1 LRSAVRRM
9 LLVVL
14 ALVTLGVTTGC
25 ATSFVYERADRLTNR
40 WVGGYVDLD
49 ATQQENVDAG
59 LAELHLWHRRE
70 QLPAYAGWLRTVAVR
85 LSDDRPWSGQ
95 ELRALG
101 TELGAFWRE
110 FASAALPLMVEI
122 GADLGDD
129 QVAGLIDAL
138 REEQKTEFE
147 AANRRPEDWHQRR
160 RVRSTERFLRR
171 WTGPL
176 TSEQRAAK
184 AAWAATLEPT
194 FEAQY
199 HNRLGWIEELE
210 SALRQ
215 RDEREVLLAAAER
228 LFVTPADRWS
238 PEVEALIERNS
249 ARTTTYFVEFLNG
262 LDERQRERAI
272 MRLERLADEFEQLSR
287 ADG

>member
-9 LLVVL
+9 LLVLL

-70 QLPAYAGWLRTVAVR
+70 QLPAYAGWLRTVADR
-85 LSDDRPWSGQ
+85 LSDDQPWSGQ

-122 GADLGDD
+122 GADLEDD

-184 AAWAATLEPT
+184 EAWAATLEPT

-199 HNRLGWIEELE
+199 QNRLGWIEELE

-238 PEVEALIERNS
+238 PEVAALIERNS
-249 ARTTTYFVEFLNG
+249 ARTTAYFVEFFNG

-272 MRLERLADEFEQLSR
+272 MRLERLAAEFEQLSR
-287 ADG
+287 AGG

>member
-1 LRSAVRRM
+1 MSSAVRRI
-9 LLVVL
+9 LVV
-14 ALVTLGVTTGC
+14 AFVLVTVGVTTGC
-25 ATSFVYERADRLTNR
+25 ATSFVYERADRLANR
-40 WVGGYVDLD
+40 WVGGYVNLYPP
-49 ATQQENVDAG
+49 QQETVDAG

-85 LSDDRPWSGQ
+85 LRDEQPLSEP

-101 TELGAFWRE
+101 TKLGDFWRE
-110 FASAALPLMVEI
+110 FAGAALPLMVEL

-129 QVAGLIDAL
+129 QVAGLIEAL
-138 REEQKTEFE
+138 REEQRTELE

-160 RVRSTERFLRR
+160 RARSTERLMRR

-184 AAWAATLEPT
+184 EAWAATLEPT
-194 FEAQY
+194 HEAQY
-199 HNRLGWIEELE
+199 QNRLGWIEELE

-249 ARTTTYFVEFLNG
+249 ARTTAYFTEFLNG

-272 MRLERLADEFEQLSR
+272 MRLERLAAEFEQLSR
-287 ADG
+287 AGG